1 MQRMVQR
8 GVGQARM
15 DGGRNLFEKS
25 HHPSYTEHGADRLGG
40 EQWAA
45 GIGMQKYAALTK

>member
-15 DGGRNLFEKS
+15 DGGRNLIEKS
-25 HHPSYTEHGADRLGG
+25 HHPSYTEHGADRRG

-45 GIGMQKYAALTK
+45 GISMQKYAALTK